1 MVLPAAFQKET
12 PSFRMV
18 FLFGAGDEARWRPS
32 RAATRTR
39 APKHA
44 PGMFLS
50 LRSCPVRASARPVN
64 AKKHHPVGMVL
75 FFGAGDEAR
84 WRPCRTATR
93 TRAPKHAPGMF
104 LSLRSCPVRASARPI
119 NAKKTPPCWDGV
131 ILERATRLELA
142 TSTLARSRST
152 R

>member
-1 MVLPAAFQKET
+1 MVLPAAFQKKHH
-12 PSFRMV
+12 PVGMV

-50 LRSCPVRASARPVN
+50 LRSCPVRASARPIN

-84 WRPCRTATR
+84 TRYLDLGKVALYQMSYARRTMVIIVHNMAIVKDYFHSFR
-93 TRAPKHAPGMF
+93 IISIIPQ
-104 LSLRSCPVRASARPI
+104 ASVS
-119 NAKKTPPCWDGV
+119 G
-131 ILERATRLELA
+131 
-142 TSTLARSRST
+142 
-152 R
+152 

>member
-1 MVLPAAFQKET
+1 MVLPAAFQKKHH
-12 PSFRMV
+12 PIGMV

-64 AKKHHPVGMVL
+64 AKKHHPIGMVFL
-75 FFGAGDEAR
+75 FGAGDEAR
-84 WRPCRTATR
+84 TRYLDLGKVALYQMSYARRTMVIIVHNMAIVKDYFHSFR
-93 TRAPKHAPGMF
+93 IISIIPQ
-104 LSLRSCPVRASARPI
+104 ASVS
-119 NAKKTPPCWDGV
+119 G
-131 ILERATRLELA
+131 
-142 TSTLARSRST
+142 
-152 R
+152 